1 MRLPKHVEQAILSK
15 PGVKITK
22 HAKKPKRAGKK
33 QLVEPSITLKI
44 GGKLAATIPV
54 ETSSEINSRQWRA
67 RHRRTGAAWNAVKN
81 VFGPNLSLLA
91 GFAEAYHRGQTLN
104 IVFTRLDKRRL
115 DEMANLGTS
124 MKAVEDALAFIMG
137 ANDGDLRWKARPAQ
151 EHSDLIGVRIE
162 MEIAP

>member
-1 MRLPKHVEQAILSK
+1 MKLPKHVEQAILSK
-15 PGVKITK
+15 PGVKVTT
-22 HAKKPKRAGKK
+22 HAKKPKKAKK
-33 QLVEPSITLKI
+33 NQLVEPIITLTN
-44 GGKLAATIPV
+44 GKLVATIAV

-81 VFGPNLSLLA
+81 VFGPNLALLA

-162 MEIAP
+162 MEIAT